1 MIQKDS
7 GWIME
12 DSGFT
17 SEGLG
22 IFDPLNERKDLGRS
36 PNLPSPTSAHEAA
49 VVHLAAVFFFL
60 LLPAAF
66 SGGDGTLLPKTAIAA
81 LLELIV

>member
-1 MIQKDS
+1 M
-7 GWIME
+7 G

-22 IFDPLNERKDLGRS
+22 IFGPLNERKDLGRS
-36 PNLPSPTSAHEAA
+36 PNLPSPASAHEPAM
-49 VVHLAAVFFFL
+49 VHMAAVFFLL

-66 SGGDGTLLPKTAIAA
+66 SGGNGTLLYKTAIAA